1 MNDSPNSSL
10 VQSVDRALNVLT
22 VLARS
27 GETGVSEIAREL
39 GVHKSTVFRLV
50 ATLEAHDLVEQHS
63 ERGKYRLGVGILR
76 LAGATSARLDVVQE
90 ARPIERQL
98 AATTG
103 ETVNLAIISE
113 TSALYIDQIAGPS
126 ALQSHNWVGQHV
138 PLHATSN
145 GKVLLSELALDEVAV
160 HLPRLKAFTEH
171 TVTSRSQIGQ
181 QLAQVRQRGYA
192 VVVDELEVG
201 LTAVA
206 APVRDAHGDIIASLS
221 VSGPTFRIDTER
233 TDVLIPAVMTAAAR
247 IGDRLGAASPPVP
260 VQT

>member
-1 MNDSPNSSL
+1 MAHSSGSSL
-10 VQSVDRALNVLT
+10 VQSVDRALSVLT

-27 GETGVSEIAREL
+27 GESGVSDIAREL

-76 LAGATSARLDVVQE
+76 LAGATSAGLDVVQE

-98 AATTG
+98 AARTG
-103 ETVNLAIISE
+103 ETVNLAILSE
-113 TSALYIDQIAGPS
+113 TGALYIDQIAGPS
-126 ALQSHNWVGQHV
+126 ALQPHNWVGQHV

-145 GKVLLSELALDEVAV
+145 GKVLLSELPSEEVAV
-160 HLPRLKAFTEH
+160 HLPRLKAFTAH
-171 TVTSRSQIGQ
+171 TVTSRGELRQ
-181 QLAQVRQRGYA
+181 QLLAVQRLGYA

-201 LTAVA
+201 LTAIA

-221 VSGPTFRIDTER
+221 VSGPTFRIDDER
-233 TDVLIPAVMTAAAR
+233 TQDFLPAVMAAAAH
-247 IGDRLGAASPPVP
+247 ISDRLGAASTHQPA
-260 VQT
+260 QT

>member
-1 MNDSPNSSL
+1 MNDSASPSL

-27 GETGVSEIAREL
+27 GETGVSEIARAL

-145 GKVLLSELALDEVAV
+145 GKVLLSELASDAVAE
-160 HLPRLKAFTEH
+160 HLPRLKVFTDR
-171 TVTSRSQIGQ
+171 TVTSRADLRQ
-181 QLAQVRQRGYA
+181 QLNEVQQRGYA

-221 VSGPTFRIDTER
+221 VSGPTFRIDDER
-233 TDVLIPAVMTAAAR
+233 TLALIPAVMTAAAT
-247 IGDRLGAASPPVP
+247 IGDRLGAASPPVR

>member
-1 MNDSPNSSL
+1 MTESSSSTL
-10 VQSVDRALNVLT
+10 VQSVDRALSVLT

-50 ATLEAHDLVEQHS
+50 ATLEAHDLVEQHT

-103 ETVNLAIISE
+103 ETVNLAILSE
-113 TSALYIDQIAGPS
+113 TAALYIDQIAGPS
-126 ALQSHNWVGQHV
+126 ALQPHNWVGQHV

-145 GKVLLSELALDEVAV
+145 GKVLLSELPSSQVAV
-160 HLPRLKAFTEH
+160 HLPRLKSFTGL
-171 TVTSRSQIGQ
+171 TVTSRTQLRE
-181 QLAQVRQRGYA
+181 QLADVQQRGYA
-192 VVVDELEVG
+192 VVVDELEIG
-201 LTAVA
+201 LTAIA

-221 VSGPTFRIDTER
+221 VSGPTFRIDEER
-233 TDVLIPAVMTAAAR
+233 TLGLVPAVVAAAAE
-247 IGDRLGAASPPVP
+247 ISDRLGAASS
-260 VQT
+260 QRAD

>member
-1 MNDSPNSSL
+1 MNDSPTTSL

-126 ALQSHNWVGQHV
+126 ALQSHNWMGQHV

-145 GKVLLSELALDEVAV
+145 GKVLLSELAVDEVAV

-171 TVTSRSQIGQ
+171 TVTSRSDIRR
-181 QLAQVRQRGYA
+181 QLVEVQQRGYA

-221 VSGPTFRIDTER
+221 VSGPTFRIDSER

-260 VQT
+260 AQM

>member
-1 MNDSPNSSL
+1 MTESSSSPL
-10 VQSVDRALNVLT
+10 VQSVDRALSVLT

-98 AATTG
+98 AAKTG
-103 ETVNLAIISE
+103 ETVNLAILSE
-113 TSALYIDQIAGPS
+113 TAALYIDQIAGPS
-126 ALQSHNWVGQHV
+126 ALQPHNWVGQHV

-145 GKVLLSELALDEVAV
+145 GKVLLSELPAEEVAV
-160 HLPRLKAFTEH
+160 HLPRLKAFTAH
-171 TVTSRSQIGQ
+171 TVTSRAELRQ
-181 QLAQVRQRGYA
+181 QLLEVKRLGYA

-201 LTAVA
+201 LTAIA

-221 VSGPTFRIDTER
+221 VSGPTFRIDDER
-233 TDVLIPAVMTAAAR
+233 TKDFWPAVVAAAAH
-247 IGDRLGAASPPVP
+247 ISDRLGAASTPNAV
-260 VQT
+260 